1 MKVRLLHRIVTPI
14 NSPHSVPPGSVHPSN
29 AFLLPQ
35 WGGIVLLNLTPDPS
49 SARIAIPRLTPANL
63 APVFT
68 TFSHQLLT
76 LLGVPGLPP
85 NVRAAHHPDNAAQP
99 FTDWELDALLRRR
112 ALENVQSST
121 ETLEA
126 IVRLVDQ
133 IENMPVGQDVVG
145 DVQGALDALNDV
157 SLTLFFFIS
166 PACQTLTLCTA

>member
-1 MKVRLLHRIVTPI
+1 MNIHVASSASNDPVIHFVLFIPSAKHSPLHILEDDDT
-14 NSPHSVPPGSVHPSN
+14 SLSASD

-35 WGGIVLLNLTPDPS
+35 WGGIVLHNPTHSLSSTLNPL
-49 SARIAIPRLTPANL
+49 PRLTAADLDPIFN
-63 APVFT
+63 
-68 TFSHQLLT
+68 TFAYQLLT

-85 NVRAAHHPDNAAQP
+85 RVQSAPAAEGAAPEP

-112 ALENVQSST
+112 ALENVKSSS

-145 DVQGALDALNDV
+145 DVQDALDALNQV
-157 SLTLFFFIS
+157 R
-166 PACQTLTLCTA
+166 